1 MRLVLV
7 KRIKPLPLGGI
18 LIPLLSIV
26 IGILISTIILYVI
39 VGASPIITLSCVV
52 SSLISPEIV
61 LTFLFLTILGVAL
74 LVAFSGSIWN
84 IGAEGQLWLGTAAAA
99 YVALFT
105 TLPQAPIVAKI
116 VMVLLAMV
124 LGGAWAA
131 VAGILRAYLN
141 IDEVPVT
148 LIMNYIAYYVIN
160 YLVRGPW
167 LGKETWGY
175 IRTDMI
181 PDQVKFVLI
190 PGSTTIT
197 YEVLILAVL
206 TIALT
211 YFMLKYTALG
221 LRIRI
226 LGSNPDALKAAGVN
240 VRALIIAALAI
251 SGAIAGAMGA
261 AQLAGYLHRI
271 SYPIESHTA
280 NYGYT
285 AILVAWL
292 SMLDIRAIPIAA
304 YIVSALYQA
313 GISMQIAGVSG
324 ASATYVFIGTVLL
337 TFTVL
342 RVFSEYTIK
351 IVRR

>member
-7 KRIKPLPLGGI
+7 KRVKPLPLGGAV
-18 LIPLLSIV
+18 IPLASIV
-26 IGILISTIILYVI
+26 MGILISTIILYI
-39 VGASPIITLSCVV
+39 ISGASPLVTLSCVV
-52 SSLISPEIV
+52 SALVSPEII

-74 LVAFSGSIWN
+74 LVSFSGSIWN
-84 IGAEGQLWLGTAAAA
+84 IGAEGQLWLGTAAAT
-99 YVALFT
+99 YIALFT
-105 TLPQAPIVAKI
+105 ALPQTPLIAKVA
-116 VMVLLAMV
+116 MVLLAMA

-131 VAGILRAYLN
+131 IAGVLRAYLS

-148 LIMNYIAYYVIN
+148 LIMNYIAYYIIN

-167 LGKETWGY
+167 LGKKTWGY
-175 IRTDMI
+175 IRTDII
-181 PDQVKFVLI
+181 PDQVRFILV
-190 PGSTTIT
+190 PGSTTVT
-197 YEVLILAVL
+197 CEVLILAIL
-206 TIALT
+206 TVVIT
-211 YFMLKYTALG
+211 YIILKYTSLG
-221 LRIRI
+221 LRIKV
-226 LGSNPDALKAAGVN
+226 LGSNPDALRAAGVN
-240 VRALIIAALAI
+240 VRALIIIALAL

-292 SMLDIRAIPIAA
+292 SMLDIRAVPVAA

-313 GISMQIAGVSG
+313 GISMQIAGISS
-324 ASATYVFIGTVLL
+324 ASATYVFIGAVLL

-342 RVFSEYTIK
+342 RVFSEYSLRI
-351 IVRR
+351 IRG

>member
-1 MRLVLV
+1 MLV

-26 IGILISTIILYVI
+26 IGVLLSTILLYAI
-39 VGASPIITLSCVV
+39 VGASPIVTLSCVA
-52 SSLISPEIV
+52 SSLISPEII
-61 LTFLFLTILGVAL
+61 LTFLFLTILGVSL

-84 IGAEGQLWLGTAAAA
+84 IGAEGQLWLGTAAAT

-105 TLPQAPIVAKI
+105 TLPQAPIAAKI
-116 VMVLLAMV
+116 AMVLLAMA

-131 VAGILRAYLN
+131 IAGVLKAYLN

-148 LIMNYIAYYVIN
+148 LIMNYIAYYIIN

-167 LGKETWGY
+167 LGKKTWGY

-181 PDQVKFVLI
+181 PDQVKFTLI
-190 PGSTTIT
+190 PGSTTIS

-211 YFMLKYTALG
+211 YFMLKYTTLG

-240 VRALIIAALAI
+240 VRMLVIVALAI

-271 SYPIESHTA
+271 SYPVESHTA

-313 GISMQIAGVSG
+313 GISMQIAGVSS
-324 ASATYVFIGTVLL
+324 ASATYVFIGAVLL

-342 RVFSEYTIK
+342 RVFSEYSVK
-351 IVRR
+351 IVRG

>member
-7 KRIKPLPLGGI
+7 KRVKPLPLGG
-18 LIPLLSIV
+18 LVIPGASIV
-26 IGILISTIILYVI
+26 IGILISTVVLYVI
-39 VGASPIITLSCVV
+39 SRADPLVTLSCVASALV
-52 SSLISPEIV
+52 SPEIV
-61 LTFLFLTILGVAL
+61 LTFLFLTILGAAL
-74 LVAFSGSIWN
+74 LVAFNGSIWN
-84 IGAEGQLWLGTAAAA
+84 IGAEGQLWLGTAAAT
-99 YVALFT
+99 YIALFT
-105 TLPQAPIVAKI
+105 ALPQAPAIAK
-116 VMVLLAMV
+116 VAMV
-124 LGGAWAA
+124 LTAMALGGTWAA
-131 VAGILRAYLN
+131 VAGVLRAYLS

-148 LIMNYIAYYVIN
+148 LIMNYIAYYIIN

-167 LGKETWGY
+167 LGKKTWGY

-181 PDQVKFVLI
+181 PDQVKFTLL
-190 PGSTTIT
+190 PGSTTVT
-197 YEVLILAVL
+197 YEVLIIAVL
-206 TIALT
+206 ALIAV
-211 YFMLKYTALG
+211 YFMLKYTSLG

-240 VRALIIAALAI
+240 VRALIITALTL

-292 SMLDIRAIPIAA
+292 SMLDIRAVPIAA

-313 GISMQIAGVSG
+313 GISMQIAGISS
-324 ASATYVFIGTVLL
+324 ASATYVFIGAVLL

-342 RVFSEYTIK
+342 RVFSEYSLRI
-351 IVRR
+351 IRG